1 MKFSPAA
8 VSAALFLAS
17 STAFSSSLPTA
28 EAFVPAPSSTA
39 TSTSTLSRTSR
50 TTPGNALV
58 PAGSSSTSSALPAFY
73 YNFNGN
79 EGSSDD
85 FDDLGSF
92 LGSMMTGGGGGRRQR
107 QQQRQTKFGMS
118 NGNDSDSVR
127 YSDAL
132 RAMEDVLQTGGSPR
146 QAFERNG
153 ITYGPFLQQMERI
166 LRESYRTRKTRP
178 SSFKYSDALRSMEDV
193 LRQGRNPREVFER
206 NGITYDET
214 LKGFE
219 NLLRSG
225 NGKGL
230 GGEVPSAHNND
241 LSNFDQKLRGTNNN
255 NVNRDSHTG
264 GARTNPTSRRRTGSN
279 TGAPGNELDD
289 LLGNMMSQFGL
300 NMDPSHM
307 QNMAQQMGMNGTPGM
322 PGMQQGQG
330 EESALE
336 KFGIDFTQKAQ
347 DGQLDPCIGREEE
360 IRRAVQIL
368 GRRTKNNPVLIGD
381 PGVGKSAIA
390 EGIAQRI
397 NDGDV
402 PQTLKGCRVIGLDTG
417 ALLAGSKYRGDFE
430 ERIKQVLDE
439 VKEADGKI
447 ILFIDELHTVVGAGG
462 AEGSADLSNLLKPA
476 LARGEVSCIGATTI
490 DEFRKF
496 IEKDKAL
503 ERRFQQVDIP
513 EPSVDETIS
522 ILRGLKPKYEL
533 HHGVRLCDDAL
544 VSAAKLSDRYI
555 NNRFL
560 PDKAIDLVDEACS
573 NLKNQLSSKPTEL
586 DVIDRRVRKLEMEKF
601 SLEDDSEN
609 DFDFDCLEDEDDDK
623 FNIDHRRAKLNDRS
637 KRLSKINDLL
647 DELKEEQDELTTKW
661 QREKSSVD
669 KINDVKADISD
680 TKQQIEQLERDYQLR
695 EASELKYSKL
705 PGLEEKLARLSRK
718 GGRSNRM
725 LRDEVTDEDIN
736 QVLSSWT
743 GIPQQKLEAG
753 ERDRVVNIG
762 ETLKE
767 KVIGQDEAVD
777 VISDV
782 VQRSRAGLN
791 DPTKPIASLMFLGP
805 TGVGKSHLAK
815 KLAEFL
821 FDSEDAMT
829 RFDMSEFMEPHSVS
843 RLVGSPPGY
852 VGHDEGG
859 QLTDAIKRKPYSVI
873 LFDEIEKAHPDVFNI
888 MLQLLDDGRITDGK
902 GNVIDAKNTIVIFTS
917 NIGSQAILDVS
928 GSDDPEDRKKMEETI
943 SESMKSYF
951 RPEFLNRVDEQI
963 IFNGFSREDLKKI
976 ITLELKN
983 VEKRMEDRDM
993 RLVLSQDALDYLVDV
1008 GYDPVYGARPLK
1020 RAIQREVETKVA
1032 KAMLR
1037 GEFGEGDTVILE
1049 TNDDGLFAT
1058 KGFPDSVKVTES

>member
-1 MKFSPAA
+1 MKFSPVAL
-8 VSAALFLAS
+8 SAAILLAS
-17 STAFSSSLPTA
+17 SSTPST
-28 EAFVPAPSSTA
+28 EAFVPTKTLTTTSQSLSSPPTK
-39 TSTSTLSRTSR
+39 
-50 TTPGNALV
+50 
-58 PAGSSSTSSALPAFY
+58 SSSSSSALPASFY
-73 YNFNGN
+73 YNLNGN
-79 EGSSDD
+79 EGSGD
-85 FDDLGSF
+85 FDDLGSMF
-92 LGSMMTGGGGGRRQR
+92 QSMMNGRGRGTKR
-107 QQQRQTKFGMS
+107 QQPSSSS
-118 NGNDSDSVR
+118 NVR

-132 RAMEDVLQTGGSPR
+132 RVMENSLRGGGSPI
-146 QAFERNG
+146 QVFQKNG
-153 ITYGPFLQQMERI
+153 IEYGPFLQQMEQI
-166 LRESYRTRKTRP
+166 LRGSTRRNNNSRQP
-178 SSFKYSDALRSMEDV
+178 STFRYADALRLMEDV
-193 LRQGRNPREVFER
+193 LRQGREEPRDVFQR

-214 LKGFE
+214 LKNFE

-230 GGEVPSAHNND
+230 GGTAAQDND
-241 LSNFDQKLRGTNNN
+241 LFNNFDQQLRGKNNKN
-255 NVNRDSHTG
+255 NRRVPPH
-264 GARTNPTSRRRTGSN
+264 RRTGSSSSVTN
-279 TGAPGNELDD
+279 EGFSGEGNEQMDD

-300 NMDPSHM
+300 NVDPSQM
-307 QNMAQQMGMNGTPGM
+307 QNMARQMGMPQQQ
-322 PGMQQGQG
+322 QQGEGG
-330 EESALE
+330 EETALE
-336 KFGIDFTQKAQ
+336 KFGIDFTQKAE
-347 DGQLDPCIGREEE
+347 DGLLDPCIGREEE

-402 PQTLKGCRVIGLDTG
+402 PETLKGCRVIGLDTG

-439 VKEADGKI
+439 VKDAEGKI

-490 DEFRKF
+490 DEFRKY

-503 ERRFQQVDIP
+503 ERRFQQVDVP
-513 EPSVDETIS
+513 EPSVEETIS

-586 DVIDRRVRKLEMEKF
+586 DVIDRRIVKLEMEKF
-601 SLEDDSEN
+601 SLEGDSDN
-609 DFDFDCLEDEDDDK
+609 DYDFDGLEMEEGDDFDV
-623 FNIDHRRAKLNDRS
+623 DHHKAKLRDRS
-637 KRLSKINDLL
+637 KRLSKINDILE
-647 DELKEEQDELTTKW
+647 ELKEDQDDLTTKW
-661 QREKSSVD
+661 QREKGSVD
-669 KINDVKADISD
+669 KINDVKTEISD

-695 EASELKYSKL
+695 EASELKYSTL
-705 PGLEEKLARLSRK
+705 PELEEKLARLSRK

-725 LRDEVTDEDIN
+725 LRDEVTDDDIN
-736 QVLSSWT
+736 QILSSWT
-743 GIPQQKLEAG
+743 GIPQQKLQSG
-753 ERDRVVNIG
+753 ERDRVVNID
-762 ETLKE
+762 EILKE

-777 VISDV
+777 IISDV

-805 TGVGKSHLAK
+805 TGVGKTHLAK
-815 KLAEFL
+815 QLAEFL
-821 FDSEDAMT
+821 FDDEDAMI
-829 RFDMSEFMEPHSVS
+829 RIDMSEFMERHTVS

-859 QLTDAIKRKPYSVI
+859 QLTDAVRRKPYSVI

-888 MLQLLDDGRITDGK
+888 MLQLLDDGRVTDSK
-902 GNVIDAKNTIVIFTS
+902 GRVVDFKNTIVIFTS

-951 RPEFLNRVDEQI
+951 KPEFLNRVDEQI
-963 IFNGFSREDLKKI
+963 IFNGFSREDLHEI
-976 ITLELKN
+976 VQLEMKN

-993 RLVLSQDALDYLVDV
+993 RLVLSKDALDYLVDV
-1008 GYDPVYGARPLK
+1008 GYDPIYGARPLK

-1037 GEFGEGDTVILE
+1037 GEFGEGDTVILDS
-1049 TNDDGLFAT
+1049 NDEGLFAT
-1058 KGFPDSVKVTES
+1058 KGFPDSAKLTDTKRAKTI